1 MLRHHA
7 LREITTGLADMPGPF
22 FVCADLIR
30 RNVSV
35 YQLLVPCAG
44 ASRSRNWVLPGV
56 LPGFSVCGDRP
67 GEEHHSRKSF
77 VVYLL
82 LMVIEMLSD
91 VVDGAGDN
99 THRLGA

>member
-1 MLRHHA
+1 MLLWPFRGNTRRDSTPRRVLHSTLGVLRHHA

-22 FVCADLIR
+22 FVC
-30 RNVSV
+30 
-35 YQLLVPCAG
+35 
-44 ASRSRNWVLPGV
+44 
-56 LPGFSVCGDRP
+56 GDRP
-67 GEEHHSRKSF
+67 GEEHHSRKNF

-82 LMVIEMLSD
+82 VMVIEMLSD